1 MPSKCLVS
9 ANKNAY
15 PHLFSVLKKN
25 KHQLGVLSHW
35 NALWWLKLFLF
46 FFGSDQKC
54 VLGKNK
60 IKGCFVFFIHHKG
73 RIIPLYQNR
82 CRQTYM
88 QKGGIKDCQNM
99 HQSNILCNSNQS
111 QFLEGRRQKQKERES
126 TNQATSYFTSSRFYC
141 RLSYII
147 AFCYLKVITSESQ

>member
-1 MPSKCLVS
+1 MTKAFSLLFWLGSKMS
-9 ANKNAY
+9 
-15 PHLFSVLKKN
+15 
-25 KHQLGVLSHW
+25 
-35 NALWWLKLFLF
+35 
-46 FFGSDQKC
+46 

-111 QFLEGRRQKQKERES
+111 QFLEGRRQKQKEREREYKS
-126 TNQATSYFTSSRFYC
+126 GNQLFYLLQILLQTFVHNSILLLESDYFRKSVRC
-141 RLSYII
+141 KLRKKEDV
-147 AFCYLKVITSESQ
+147 AQM